1 MVTAGRL
8 GWVGRHLWLCEARDE
23 PVLNLGPGI
32 KGAIFTYNK
41 KKDFVV

>member
-1 MVTAGRL
+1 MVTSGRL
-8 GWVGRHLWLCEARDE
+8 GWVGRHLWLCEARAE
-23 PVLNLGPGI
+23 PVLLGPGI